1 MSIKGRMIIMAFA
14 AVMGLSILGFL
25 QMYSASAV
33 KAATDRGEQLRA
45 QIDILSNMR
54 LMNIEMLLAAMDS
67 IIDKS
72 EGHVQPERQKAI
84 DDAVAFMRSNY
95 KVVDEFRT
103 HLPNKDLG
111 KTFQPSFEAL
121 AKAIQTDLKTAIE
134 TNAGEEAFAKLDDVI
149 DGAGE
154 DVTKILEA
162 LSNAGQK
169 QLQQAFA
176 NANDAVDTSS
186 SATLIAY
193 VATLLVLLPLVFFV
207 ARGVVRSLATLTAIM
222 QKLANG
228 DLTVDIPDVAAKKR
242 KDEIDAMTATVQI
255 FKDNALEVER
265 LRQEQAQTEARAA
278 EEKRHEMEK
287 LASSFEESVLG
298 VVTNLS
304 SSATEMR
311 SSAEVMDGAVKET
324 LNQANIVAGAADSAA
339 TSVQS
344 VASGSEELSSAIKE
358 ISQQVAETSNAVR
371 ELVQKAEQSNTEVG
385 KLGALAEKIG
395 EVVEMISDVAEQT
408 NLLALN
414 ATIEAARAGEAG
426 KGFAVVASEVKNL
439 ATQTSKAT
447 EDISIQIGAMQESAK
462 SVVDVI
468 GGFGTVISRV
478 DEIATT
484 IASAIEQ
491 QGAATQEIARSA
503 QSASGSTNEVSSAN
517 TQVTN
522 VAKEAGQSASH
533 VLTAASELSGQA
545 EDLRKEVDR
554 FLRTIRAA

>member
-1 MSIKGRMIIMAFA
+1 MALA
-14 AVMGLSILGFL
+14 AITGLSILGFL

-33 KAATDRGEQLRA
+33 KSATERGEVLRS
-45 QIDILSNMR
+45 QIDVLSNMR

-67 IIDKS
+67 IIDKV
-72 EGHVQPERQKAI
+72 EGKVQPERQKSI

-95 KVVDEFRT
+95 RVLDEFRSQ
-103 HLPNKDLG
+103 LPNKEIG
-111 KTFQPSFEAL
+111 ATFQTSFEAL
-121 AKAIQTDLKTAIE
+121 AKAIQQDLKTAIE
-134 TNAGEEAFAKLDDVI
+134 TNAGDEAFAKLDDVI
-149 DGAGE
+149 DSSGE
-154 DVTKILEA
+154 DVTKILEV
-162 LSNAGQK
+162 LSGEGQK
-169 QLQQAFA
+169 QLQLAFA
-176 NANDAVDTSS
+176 RANDAVDTAS

-207 ARGVVRSLATLTAIM
+207 ARGVVRALASLTAIM
-222 QKLANG
+222 EKLANG
-228 DLTVDIPDVAAKKR
+228 DLKVDIPNVAGKKR
-242 KDEIDAMTATVQI
+242 RDEIDAMTATVQI

-265 LRQEQAQTEARAA
+265 LRQEQAQAEARAT
-278 EEKRHEMEK
+278 EEKRREMEK
-287 LASSFEESVLG
+287 LAASFEQSVLG
-298 VVTNLS
+298 VVTTLS

-311 SSAEVMDGAVKET
+311 SSAEAMDEAVKQT
-324 LNQANIVAGAADSAA
+324 LDQANIVAGSADSAA

-358 ISQQVAETSNAVR
+358 ISHQVAETSNIVR
-371 ELVQKAEQSNTEVG
+371 ELVQNAEKSNDEVA
-385 KLGALAEKIG
+385 KLGALADKIG
-395 EVVEMISDVAEQT
+395 EVVELISDVAEQT

-447 EDISIQIGAMQESAK
+447 EDISVQIGAMQESAK

-468 GGFGTVISRV
+468 GGFGSVIARV

-517 TQVTN
+517 SQVTS
-522 VAKEAGQSASH
+522 VAKEAGQSATH

-545 EDLRKEVDR
+545 DVLRKEVEK
-554 FLRTIRAA
+554 FLKTIRVA